1 MTVGVDIFVSL
12 FLTRLGHFGNV
23 ALEVDIQSIPVQ
35 TIRNCNSSIRGF
47 FVLISAIVV
56 R

>member
-23 ALEVDIQSIPVQ
+23 ALGVLLSWY
-35 TIRNCNSSIRGF
+35 TIYTGPDNTE
-47 FVLISAIVV
+47 L
-56 R
+56 